1 MKIKFSVNYRTFR
14 GMKLVVAGNIK
25 KLGNWNIA
33 DALNMQYEDN
43 DNWVCEI
50 SLTKREL
57 NSLEYKYVLVNEDN
71 SNTKWEFGK
80 NRLYDS
86 NIICPDFIYLSDKW
100 RVKNNSYDVLQSS
113 AFTDVIFKRKIDK
126 QKTEL
131 IKKLKTS
138 KMITFNINVP
148 KISIDHKVCILG
160 NSMELGKWDKA
171 KLKLMDEVSHANWQ
185 ITLETK
191 NTKTP
196 ISYKYGIYD
205 TKTKELLTFE
215 SGDNRV
221 FDCSDIKETSINI
234 VDEVFNYSNLE
245 WHGTG
250 VAIPVFSL
258 RSKTSMG
265 AGEFKDIKLLVD
277 WCKRVGINMIQLL
290 PVNDTVSS
298 HTWMDSYPYSGI
310 SVTALHP
317 LYLNLDSLGELPF
330 GVTNEILR
338 ERAQLLNS
346 YETVDYESVMNL
358 KSRIYK
364 MAYDIH
370 KNEFLKSRE
379 FKKFFDDNRDWLS
392 SYAAFSFLRDLY
404 GTAVFA
410 KWGEKYSKYDVN
422 IINELVDPSSEHY
435 DEIAIHYYIQ
445 YHLHKQL
452 LEVSEY
458 ARSMGVLLKGD
469 IPIGV
474 NRNGVDAWANPDLFN
489 MDSQTGAPPDDY
501 AEDGQNWG
509 FPTYNWEEMA
519 KDGYRWWKNRLKH
532 LSQYFDAYRIDH
544 ILGFFRIWEIPYDA
558 VSGLL
563 GHFSPAHPITK
574 DEFYANGI
582 DFDEDVFCKSQITQ
596 EVVYNL
602 FGNEAL
608 SVISTYLDDI
618 GYGKF
623 DLKPEFATQRLIDE
637 YFKISSDFT
646 AQERMEITQLKKKLS
661 QLLNNRMFFEDKE
674 MKENYHPRIE
684 LKKTSAYKKLDHYK
698 QEKIQELY
706 LDYYYNRQE
715 TLWKEQAMIKLPA
728 LTGATNMLVC
738 GEDLGMVPECVPGVM
753 DELGLLSLRIQR
765 MPKDEKLTFGI
776 PSQYPYMSVCSP
788 SCHDMSTIRGWWE
801 EDRELAQKYYNEILG
816 QYGEAPYYCEPW
828 VCEEIIKDHL
838 NSPSMWAVFP
848 IQDLLGI
855 NGELRKENPSDERI
869 NVPSIPKHY
878 WKYRFH
884 MDMEDLLKENDFND
898 HLKDIIQNSGRNIVE
913 Y

>member
-1 MKIKFSVNYRTFR
+1 MKVKFSINYKTFP
-14 GMKLVVAGNIK
+14 GKKLIISGNIK
-25 KLGNWNIA
+25 KLGNWNIS
-33 DALNMQYEDN
+33 DALNMQYVDVDKWEL
-43 DNWVCEI
+43 EI
-50 SLTKREL
+50 TLTKREL
-57 NSLEYKYVLVNEDN
+57 NSLEYKYVVANKDGSHSVGE
-71 SNTKWEFGK
+71 SGK
-80 NRLYDS
+80 NRLYTS
-86 NIICPDFIYLSDKW
+86 NIADVDYIFFADKW
-100 RVKNNSYDVLQSS
+100 RAKDNSYDVLQSS
-113 AFTDVIFKRKIDK
+113 AFSDVIFKREAGKLEIK
-126 QKTEL
+126 SE
-131 IKKLKTS
+131 KKLKNS
-138 KMITFNINVP
+138 KLVTFNVNAP
-148 KISIDHKVCILG
+148 KVSTNHKVCILG
-160 NSMELGKWDKA
+160 NTEELGEWDKA
-171 KLKLMDEVSHANWQ
+171 KFKLMNEISHSNWQ
-185 ITLETK
+185 ITIELK
-191 NTKTP
+191 NRKIP
-196 ISYKYGIYD
+196 VSYKYGIYD
-205 TKTKELLTFE
+205 INSKELLTFE
-215 SGDNRV
+215 TGDNRELNC
-221 FDCSDIKETSINI
+221 FNIKASSINK
-234 VDEVFNYSNLE
+234 VDEIFNYSNLE

-258 RSKTSMG
+258 RTKTSMG

-277 WCKRVGINMIQLL
+277 WCKKVGINMIQLL

-317 LYLNLDSLGELPF
+317 LYLNLDSLGKLPF
-330 GVTNEILR
+330 GVTNEILK
-338 ERAQLLNS
+338 ERTKLLNS

-364 MAYDIH
+364 MAYDVH

-379 FKKFFDDNRDWLS
+379 FKKFFSDNEDWLT

-404 GTAVFA
+404 GTAVFSE
-410 KWGEKYSKYDVN
+410 WGKYSKFDTE
-422 IINELVDPSSEHY
+422 IINNLVDPETEHY

-458 ARSMGVLLKGD
+458 ARSRGVLLKGD

-474 NRNGVDAWANPDLFN
+474 NRNGVDAWANFDLFN

-509 FPTYNWEEMA
+509 FPTYNWDEMA
-519 KDGYRWWKNRLKH
+519 KDGYQWWRNRLKH

-582 DFDEDVFCKSQITQ
+582 DFDENVFCKSQITK
-596 EVVYNL
+596 ELVYDL
-602 FGNEAL
+602 FGSETA
-608 SVISTYLDDI
+608 SVIYKYLDDLHN
-618 GYGKF
+618 GSF
-623 DLKPEFATQRLIDE
+623 DLKPELKTQRLIDE

-646 AQERMEITQLKKKLS
+646 AKERMKITQLKKKLS
-661 QLLNNRMFFEDKE
+661 KLLNNRMFFEDKT
-674 MKENYHPRIE
+674 KKGSYHPRIE
-684 LKKTSAYKKLDHYK
+684 LKKTAVYQGLDHY
-698 QEKIQELY
+698 QQGKIQELY
-706 LDYYYNRQE
+706 IDYFYNRQE
-715 TLWKEQAMIKLPA
+715 TLWKDQAMVKLPA

-765 MPKDEKLTFGI
+765 MPKNEKLTFGI

-801 EDRELAQKYYNEILG
+801 EDRALTQRYYNEILG
-816 QYGEAPYYCEPW
+816 QYGDAPYYCEPW
-828 VCEEIIKDHL
+828 VCEEVIKDHL

-855 NGELRKENPSDERI
+855 NGELRKENPADERI

-884 MDMEDLLKENDFND
+884 MNMEDLLQENDFNN
-898 HLKDIIQNSGRNIVE
+898 HLKDIIQKSCRNIVK